1 MSSIFRHVAIAAFGM
16 GLAICASTV
25 SMAAEKM
32 MCGAAALE
40 KLDEKARQVRIE
52 ECSSQTPVL
61 VSDTL
66 IAPIPT
72 ILAARSKGPKLRDK
86 VDRQRAACPPAKTV
100 LDALTAKRRKEGPK
114 GDVDQGCTDV
124 TPTPDVP
131 ALRRRKGPK
140 GAGSSDAQG

>member
-1 MSSIFRHVAIAAFGM
+1 MSSISRHIAFAALGM
-16 GLAICASTV
+16 GLAICAPTA
-25 SMAAEKM
+25 SMAAAKT
-32 MCGAAALE
+32 MCEAAALG
-40 KLDEKARQVRIE
+40 KRDDKARQTRIE

-86 VDRQRAACPPAKTV
+86 VDHLRAACPPVKTA

-114 GDVDQGCTDV
+114 GDGESGCTDV
-124 TPTPDVP
+124 TPTPDIP
-131 ALRRRKGPK
+131 ALKRREGPK
-140 GAGSSDAQG
+140 GDSGSG